1 MFSYFLFQNLS
12 KSERDLG
19 FCKAD
24 SSNFD
29 MGRASSM
36 QDVSG
41 QHLQTP
47 PFLRRSISSKERNTH
62 VRFSMDQSTLRKL
75 FEEVILHLQDLFA
88 YVWPDSACEIAIL
101 PGFCVSR
108 GTKPLC
114 SKRIYK
120 SSKSPT
126 SHRCTPHYKCPNS

>member
-47 PFLRRSISSKERNTH
+47 PFLRRSISSKDRNGH
-62 VRFSMDQSTLRKL
+62 VRFSMDQSTLRKP
-75 FEEVILHLQDLFA
+75 FEEVILHLQDLFT
-88 YVWPDSACEIAIL
+88 YMHYSQTQHVGFLQDSVFQEEPSLSVAS
-101 PGFCVSR
+101 GSMNQV
-108 GTKPLC
+108 
-114 SKRIYK
+114 
-120 SSKSPT
+120 KSPT